1 MVLCLSNP
9 AIASELEDV
18 VLMSLSAA
26 DGRAVV
32 KTVDGTMHVLGEG
45 DVIPGLGKE
54 NKTTIL
60 HIQPGRLGWSMNPNG
75 KLHNIKGFM
84 NALSESGCKRR
95 NVFLYGQFGGKAK
108 HHMKINRGQ
117 RTPQEYFLTLFS
129 NNVQG
134 AIVSNID
141 NEKK

>member
-1 MVLCLSNP
+1 MKTSSLTKRTHYITLLLGMVLCLSNP

-60 HIQPGRLGWSMNPNG
+60 HIQPGRLG
-75 KLHNIKGFM
+75 
-84 NALSESGCKRR
+84 
-95 NVFLYGQFGGKAK
+95 
-108 HHMKINRGQ
+108 
-117 RTPQEYFLTLFS
+117 
-129 NNVQG
+129 
-134 AIVSNID
+134 
-141 NEKK
+141 